1 MKNSKKSAE
10 VSKKA
15 SAQASWIA
23 PKISIKKKKLTLKAS
38 LKPVEWH
45 SYLPSPVIGV
55 DEVGRGCLAGP
66 VVAAAVCLMLPDV
79 SAKSLRKIREYTDSK
94 LMSEVRR
101 EEVAARIRSEHRYS
115 VAFASVEEIDEL
127 NIFQA
132 SLLAMRRAVEGL
144 GIGTGH
150 ILVDGKF
157 KIPGLI
163 NWQQTALIQGDLRA
177 KPISAASIVAK
188 VARDRWMKLFAE
200 SYPGYGF
207 EVHKGYATKFHRSR
221 LEELGACDLHRRS
234 FAGIGEA
241 RATRGICGPEKTPV
255 PRLDDALS

>member
-1 MKNSKKSAE
+1 MKDSTQGPSPEGVSKPTRPAKKILNKIAKLSKR
-10 VSKKA
+10 VSKK
-15 SAQASWIA
+15 QIDWC
-23 PKISIKKKKLTLKAS
+23 
-38 LKPVEWH
+38 
-45 SYLPSPVIGV
+45 SYSPHPIIGV

-66 VVAAAVCLMLPDV
+66 VVAAAVCLFLPDF
-79 SAKSLRKIREYTDSK
+79 SKKSFRRLRGFTDSK

-101 EEVAARIRSEHRYS
+101 EELAATIRAEHRWS

-127 NIFQA
+127 NIFHA

-144 GIGTGH
+144 GMEAGH

-157 KIPGLI
+157 TIPGLGDR
-163 NWQQTALIQGDLRA
+163 QQTALVKGDLRA

-207 EVHKGYATKFHRSR
+207 EIHKGYATDFHRSK
-221 LEELGACDLHRRS
+221 LEELGACDIHRRS
-234 FAGIGEA
+234 FARIGETWGTNRISRAQAA
-241 RATRGICGPEKTPV
+241 RI